1 MTRAVAYCRVS
12 TGEQAR
18 YGVSLEAQQLA
29 IETYCRIHELELVK
43 IYIEEGVSG
52 GISLGQRPQGK
63 LMLRQIEQEGIE
75 NFVALKL
82 DRVYRSAIDA
92 LTQTER
98 FTKQGTA
105 VHFVDLNID
114 TSTPMGKML
123 LSLMASFA
131 ELEKNMTAERT
142 RAAMQHKKKNRQ
154 VYNHTPYGYDRD
166 GDRLVENE
174 QEQQVLARVREQRAQ
189 GASYAA
195 ICRQLEQDG
204 VPTKQGKQKW
214 YPATIKYILDNEL
227 NK

>member
-43 IYIEEGVSG
+43 LYIEEGVSG

-142 RAAMQHKKKNRQ
+142 RAVMQHKKKNRQ
-154 VYNHTPYGYDRD
+154 VYTHTPYGYDRD
-166 GDRLVENE
+166 GDRLIENAEE
-174 QEQQVLARVREQRAQ
+174 QAVIAFIKAQRNQ
-189 GASYAA
+189 GASYRD
-195 ICRQLEQDG
+195 ICDLLQERKIL
-204 VPTKQGKQKW
+204 TKKGKQRW
-214 YPATIKYILDNEL
+214 QPATIKYILENEL
-227 NK
+227 NA